1 MSLLKM
7 KQVFLDNDTFAVV
20 SHVNP
25 DGDAIGSSLAL
36 CETLKSMGKKV
47 HMFTDGSIPIHIR
60 FLWDDSFIPDKPLEE
75 YDVFVALDS
84 GSKDRFSSFDNLFDT
99 AKTTLCIDH
108 HVTNTYNY
116 ADINYV
122 EGDASSTG
130 EIMYELIKNVLEIPM
145 TKRIAEYLYC
155 AIATDCGTFKYS
167 CTSAKTHR
175 VVAELMEAGIDVN
188 YLSNYLFDYKT
199 INQIKLYS
207 EGANNLRLYEDGKIA
222 LTFVD
227 YKFLDEIGVTFDD
240 ADYLVTMPRTVLG
253 CEVGVYLKVK
263 NDNEIKVS
271 YRSNDYVD
279 VSVLAMEL
287 GGGGHKKA
295 AGATVINKSL
305 EETITMVVEGIRR
318 VL

>member
-36 CETLKSMGKKV
+36 SEALKSMGKKV

-108 HVTNTYNY
+108 HVTNTFNY

>member
-36 CETLKSMGKKV
+36 CEALKSMGKKV

>member
-1 MSLLKM
+1 M

-36 CETLKSMGKKV
+36 CEALKSMGKKV
-47 HMFTDGSIPIHIR
+47 HMFTDGSIPIHIS

-108 HVTNTYNY
+108 HVTNTFNY